1 MEEKETIAG
10 KSKKDEWLDRLRS
23 KHPDREYASDDD
35 FYTSALEDQDQLEK
49 DINDRK
55 GKDQSLVDLIS
66 ERPQLGALLANLKD
80 MKDPEAVTKLL
91 GMYGEDFQSSIGNE
105 EALKAMAEAQSERME
120 KDARNKAFSDKCE
133 KDFEERLD
141 MISSFCDSKGL
152 SEDDATKFIGS
163 FLDFCYRGTTS
174 QFEESDLEAFHK
186 GTNYDNDIQEAENKG
201 KIKGANEKIE
211 LKKKESAGGDVPS
224 LASQRTNSER
234 KAKADTQRSDKS
246 NLELSGYIPGK
257 RH

>member
-1 MEEKETIAG
+1 MGEKEAVIE
-10 KSKKDEWLDRLRS
+10 KSKRDEWLDRLRS

-35 FYTSALEDQDQLEK
+35 YYSSALEDQDLMEY

-55 GKDQSLVDLIS
+55 GKEQSLVDLIS
-66 ERPQLGALLANLKD
+66 ERPQLGSLLANLKD
-80 MKDPEAVTKLL
+80 MKDPEAVAKLL
-91 GMYGEDFQSSIGNE
+91 GMYGEDFQASLGNE
-105 EALKAMAEAQSERME
+105 EALKAMAEAQSERLE

-141 MISSFCDSKGL
+141 MIGSFCDSKGL

-174 QFEESDLEAFHK
+174 QFKEADLEAFHK
-186 GTNYDNDIQEAENKG
+186 GTNYDTDIQEAESKG

-211 LKKKESAGGDVPS
+211 LKKKEGVGGDVPS
-224 LASQRTNSER
+224 LGSQRTNPER
-234 KAKADTQRSDKS
+234 KTKIDTQKSDKS